1 MGFSQR
7 RAASRTDQ
15 ERVRMKM
22 TKSLGAV
29 CALVLC
35 LNGPVMAQD
44 PTADTVVATI
54 NGVDITLGHVIVLRQ
69 SLPAEYQSLPDDVL
83 FKGLVEQL
91 VQQVAVEQ
99 SMGDKIT
106 QRDRLKIE
114 NDRRNYLSG
123 IALEKVVTGAVTDDA
138 LKAAYDNRF
147 KDATPQTEYS
157 AAHILV
163 ATEEEAKAI
172 KVKLDGGADFGK
184 TATEVSTDTGSAVNG
199 GDLGWFGPGMMVKPF
214 EEAVIKMK
222 AGEIAGPIQTQFGWH
237 LIQLK
242 ETRVAAQP
250 TLDEM
255 RDELAGEVE
264 QAAIAA
270 YLKTLI
276 DAAKVTKPE
285 PGLDPALM
293 RKDDLVAN

>member
-1 MGFSQR
+1 
-7 RAASRTDQ
+7 
-15 ERVRMKM
+15 MKM
-22 TKSLGAV
+22 TRTLGAV

-35 LNGPVMAQD
+35 LNGPAMAQD
-44 PTADTVVATI
+44 ATADTVVATI

-91 VQQVAVEQ
+91 IQQVAVEQ
-99 SMGDKIT
+99 SLGEAIT
-106 QRDRLKIE
+106 KRDLLKIE

-123 IALEKVVTGAVTDDA
+123 IALEKIVTGAVTEDA
-138 LKAAYDNRF
+138 LKAAYDKRF
-147 KDATPQTEYS
+147 KDATSQTEYN

-163 ATEEEAKAI
+163 ATEDEAKS
-172 KVKLDGGADFGK
+172 VKIQLDDGGDFAK
-184 TATEVSTDTGSAVNG
+184 LATELSTDTGSAVNG
-199 GDLGWFGPGMMVKPF
+199 GDLGWFGAGMMVKPF
-214 EEAVIKMK
+214 EDAVVGMT
-222 AGEIAGPIQTQFGWH
+222 AGDIAGPIQTQFGWH

-250 TLDEM
+250 TLEEM

-285 PGLDPALM
+285 PGVDPALM
-293 RKDDLVAN
+293 RKDDLIAN